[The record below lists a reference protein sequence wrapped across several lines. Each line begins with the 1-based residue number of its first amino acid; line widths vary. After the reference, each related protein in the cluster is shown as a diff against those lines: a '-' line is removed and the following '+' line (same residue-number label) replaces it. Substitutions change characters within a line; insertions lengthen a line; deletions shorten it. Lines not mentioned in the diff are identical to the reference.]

1 MKRRGEISISNRQNK
16 AIVKTIPSG
25 KYTLENLAKAPGKIL
40 GEDRGFK
47 VTLNHSKTGMVILS
61 PYKKK
66 VKLDRNLSS
75 LLRIDQHLQEKNLV
89 DQLIYFMQH
98 LPCPLTVPLDKDETY
113 IMGNPQAFMVALTLS
128 RASLKR

>member
-1 MKRRGEISISNRQNK
+1 MNRRGEISISNRQNN

-75 LLRIDQHLQEKNLV
+75 LLRIDQRLQETNLISQFTSCNTYLV
-89 DQLIYFMQH
+89 H
-98 LPCPLTVPLDKDETY
+98 CVPLDKDETY

>member
-1 MKRRGEISISNRQNK
+1 MKRRGEISISNRQNN

-75 LLRIDQHLQEKNLV
+75 LLRIDQRLQEKISSANL
-89 DQLIYFMQH
+89 LH
-98 LPCPLTVPLDKDETY
+98 ATP
-113 IMGNPQAFMVALTLS
+113 TLS
-128 RASLKR
+128 TVFLWTRMKPI

>member
-1 MKRRGEISISNRQNK
+1 MQLLKQFPQAN
-16 AIVKTIPSG
+16 
-25 KYTLENLAKAPGKIL
+25 TLLRTLRKPPGKIL

-75 LLRIDQHLQEKNLV
+75 LLRIDQRLQEKNLISQFTSCNTYLV
-89 DQLIYFMQH
+89 H
-98 LPCPLTVPLDKDETY
+98 CVPLDKDETY